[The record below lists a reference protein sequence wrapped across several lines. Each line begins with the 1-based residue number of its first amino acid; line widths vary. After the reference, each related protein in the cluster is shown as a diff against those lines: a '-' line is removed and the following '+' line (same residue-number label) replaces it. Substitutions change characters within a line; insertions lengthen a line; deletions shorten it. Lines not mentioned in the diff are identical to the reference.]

1 MGKKFVGLDGL
12 KHFWTKAKTWIAG
25 QITDEVTAKIAEL
38 VANENTWS
46 SRQNFTTAKA
56 SNKMVIPIGAP
67 SQLEDGC
74 IWIER

>member
-1 MGKKFVGLDGL
+1 MN
-12 KHFWTKAKTWIAG
+12 AG
-25 QITDEVTAKIAEL
+25 NNNVSQIMEL
-38 VANENTWS
+38 ADYGVE
-46 SRQNFTTAKA
+46 FPTAKA